1 MHIKVMIKS
10 LLVTVALAFI
20 LFNIGY
26 STDNTESYQFA
37 PPPLEVTI
45 QFVNKDIYF
54 MGNPIKVKIQII
66 NRGIKRQIFNV
77 SDEKIFSFD
86 FEVLSRENQPV
97 EHSKYYYIK
106 RNMWETV
113 FVDEV
118 SLEPNE
124 IFGVIIDINE
134 WFDFKKPGEYY
145 IRGVFYP
152 NLITDKSVVVYSS
165 NELLLDLKPPY
176 PAKTRKKVKE
186 EIVKRLKAQPLP
198 PYKVVDLLIRSLM
211 KGDFDTFFLYINFD
225 KFIMQFENA
234 RRLYL
239 AAKDI
244 DKPKIIEKFKKYLK
258 GENKLESLPF
268 SESRPIDYKIK
279 KTVIEEN
286 NATVEVIETF
296 KYGSLREKK
305 LYRYYLH
312 RYGNIWQLER
322 YEVVNLS
329 T

>member
-1 MHIKVMIKS
+1 MYNKIRYIILS
-10 LLVTVALAFI
+10 I
-20 LFNIGY
+20 LFFAIFTLNIGY
-26 STDNTESYQFA
+26 SQDNTNKYQYT

-45 QFVNKDIYF
+45 QFVNKEIYF

-66 NRGIKRQIFNV
+66 NRGIKRQIFSIGN
-77 SDEKIFSFD
+77 EKIFSFD
-86 FEVLSRENQPV
+86 FEILSRENQPV

-124 IFGVIIDINE
+124 IFGTIIDLNE

-145 IRGVFYP
+145 IRGIFYP
-152 NLITDKSVVVYSS
+152 DLITDKSVVLYSS

-176 PAKTRKKVKE
+176 PGKLKEKVKK
-186 EIVKRLKAQPLP
+186 EITKKLKAQPLP
-198 PYKVVDLLIRSLM
+198 PYKVVDLLLKSLI

-225 KFIMQFENA
+225 KFIMQFENSK
-234 RRLYL
+234 RIYL

-244 DKPKIIEKFKKYLK
+244 DKPKIIEKFKAYLK

-268 SESRPIDYKIK
+268 TEFRPIKYKIK
-279 KTVIEEN
+279 KSVIEEN
-286 NATVEVIETF
+286 NATVEVLETF
-296 KYGSLREKK
+296 KYGTLIENK
-305 LYRYYLH
+305 LYKYYLH
-312 RYGNIWQLER
+312 RYGNIWLLES
-322 YEVVNLS
+322 YEVLNMS
-329 T
+329 R